1 MRRRAPQLS
10 AKLGEEHEMKNWL
23 ARLCAAAGALL
34 AATAAAPAADV
45 VKVGLI
51 ADFTGAFANWGSQ
64 FQQAV
69 EAFQAVHGKTVKGP
83 DGKDIEIQFVYRDSA
98 SGGPDKSK
106 QLAEELVLRERVK
119 FLAGFDLSPHAMA
132 VADIATQ
139 AKIPV
144 IIMNAAT
151 ASITRG
157 SPYYVR
163 VSMTIPQY
171 VSPLPKWAYDHGIHK
186 VYTLVS
192 DYAPGYDAE
201 AYFNKGFKAVGGEIV
216 GSERMP
222 QQETNYAAYMER
234 VLQAKPDAL
243 FMFIPAGSPSIAFVK
258 AYIERGLKTAGIKL
272 LGTGETQE
280 LFLPNFT
287 DDVIGAVSA
296 FHYTET
302 NTNPENI
309 ELKNQLVK
317 MFGPKAT
324 PDIASVAAWDG
335 TNLIYQAVAALGATA
350 EGLKYVDFLKGK
362 KLNSPRGPIYI
373 DPAEREVVQ
382 NIYIR
387 EVQKR
392 DGKLVNVDI
401 GQVDMV
407 KDPWKIDNPAK
418 TN

>member
-1 MRRRAPQLS
+1 
-10 AKLGEEHEMKNWL
+10 MKKWL
-23 ARLCAAAGALL
+23 AGLGAAGALIL
-34 AATAAAPAADV
+34 ATATAHADV

-51 ADFTGAFANWGSQ
+51 ADFTGAFATWGTQ

-69 EAFQAVHGKTVKGP
+69 EAYQALHGKTVKGP
-83 DGKDIEIQFVYRDSA
+83 DGKEHEIQFVYRDTA
-98 SGGPDKSK
+98 SSGPDKAK
-106 QLAEELVLRERVK
+106 QLAEELVLREKVK

-144 IIMNAAT
+144 VIMNAAT

-163 VSMTIPQY
+163 VSMTIPQHV
-171 VSPLPKWAYDHGIHK
+171 VSLAKWAYDNGIRK
-186 VYTLVS
+186 VYTIVS

-201 AYFNKGFKAVGGEIV
+201 NYFTKTFKALGGEIV
-216 GSERMP
+216 GSTRSP
-222 QQETNYAAYMER
+222 QQETNYAAYMEK

-243 FMFIPAGSPSIAFVK
+243 YMFQPAGSPSIAFVK
-258 AYIERGLKTAGIKL
+258 AYVERGLKQAGIKL
-272 LGTGETQE
+272 LGTGETQQ

-287 DDVIGAVSA
+287 DDVIGVVTA

-309 ELKNQLVK
+309 VLKNQLVK
-317 MFGPKAT
+317 MFGDKAV

-335 TNLIYQAVAALGATA
+335 TKLIYQAVAELGPNADGA
-350 EGLKYVDFLKGK
+350 KYVDFMKGK
-362 KLNSPRGPIYI
+362 KLDSPRGPILI
-373 DPAEREVVQ
+373 DPAERDVIQ

-387 EVQKR
+387 RVEKR
-392 DGKLVNVDI
+392 DGKLVNIDI

-407 KDPWKIDNPAK
+407 KDQWKIDNPPK
-418 TN
+418 SN